1 MKERIQRLVLAT
13 VLVVATL
20 SAPVAV
26 GAAAGVSVAPQT
38 GAPGTQFVVSGA
50 GLTPNARYSLLV
62 ERGMAFGQ
70 TFDVTADAAGVFRFT
85 LDSTGYVEGTNYSA
99 TIFPRGGGSTVGAT
113 RFAVQVGQ
121 PERCFVET
129 AFCVRGRFLAY
140 WETHGALA
148 INGFPLSDEFGEV
161 LGDGQPYVVQYFER
175 TRLEYHPE
183 ATDAQFEVLIGQF
196 GRRIRPAEPAG
207 KPDPTMVWFTETQH
221 NVPNDFY
228 GYWSAH
234 GGLGQFGY
242 PIGEPFM
249 QQLENGKLYQVQ
261 YFERARFEAHPENPP
276 PYDIL
281 LGQFGRIILGQMGR

>member
-1 MKERIQRLVLAT
+1 MKGRIQRLVLAT

-20 SAPVAV
+20 AAPAAV
-26 GAAAGVSVAPQT
+26 GAAAGLSVAPQV
-38 GAPGTQFVVSGA
+38 GAPGTPFAISGA
-50 GLTPNARYSLLV
+50 GLIPNGQYSLLV

-70 TFDVTADAAGVFRFT
+70 TFAVSADAKGLVRFT
-85 LDSTGYVEGTNYSA
+85 LDSTGYAEGANYSA
-99 TIFPRGGGSTVGAT
+99 TIFAKGGGPTVGST

-121 PERCFVET
+121 PERCFAET
-129 AFCVRGRFLAY
+129 GFCMRGRFLAY
-140 WETHGALA
+140 WDAHGGLP

-161 LGDGQPYVVQYFER
+161 LANGQPYVVQYFER

-196 GRRIRPAEPAG
+196 GRRIRPSESAG
-207 KPDPTMVWFTETQH
+207 MPDPTMVWFTETQH

-234 GGLGQFGY
+234 GGLAQFGY
-242 PIGEPFM
+242 PIGEPSM
-249 QQLENGKLYQVQ
+249 QLLENGNTYQVQ
-261 YFERARFEAHPENPP
+261 YFERARLEAHPENPP

-281 LGQFGRIILGQMGR
+281 LGQFGRIILAQVVR